1 MSRGRFLKFSF
12 PFYYGWFI
20 VVAACIGI
28 GLTAGISNTQGVF
41 FKPLLEDFGWTR
53 AMVAG
58 AFALASITAAMLS
71 PLMGQLADKFGPR
84 IMVGVC
90 ALFTG
95 GTYLLLS
102 ASNTLWQFYLILA
115 FFLALGNT
123 ANFGSIGPTISRWF
137 VAKRGLAQG
146 IVQSGAGLGTIIFP
160 PLAPYLI
167 LTNSWRFAYIVLGL
181 LILVLVGSMS
191 FIYRRNPQEMG
202 LHHDNKAPTT
212 REANS
217 TQKPDVISTSP
228 VSRPLVRSFTLRQAL
243 ATKSFR
249 LLAFAVMVS
258 SFTQQLVLVH
268 LVPHATDVG
277 FSPALAATFM
287 SVMGVSNIA
296 GKIVMGVIS
305 DRIGRRNSLIISFSL
320 AAGMLFWL
328 MIAHNTGGF
337 YLFAVIYGFA
347 YGSWIPMFP
356 AIAGDLFGLGSLGAI
371 YGAVMSSNSIG
382 GALGPFLAGYIFDI
396 TQSYNYAFIIAA
408 VLLITGIGALYFLHL
423 PKPGEKTGVS

>member
-1 MSRGRFLKFSF
+1 MNQGRSPRFTF

-20 VVAACIGI
+20 AFAAFTGI
-28 GLTAGISNTQGVF
+28 ALTAGISNTQGVF
-41 FKPLLEDFGWTR
+41 FKPLLVDFGWTR

-102 ASNTLWQFYLILA
+102 SSSALWQFYLILA
-115 FFLALGNT
+115 FFMAVGNT

-137 VAKRGLAQG
+137 FTKRGLAQG

-160 PLAPYLI
+160 PLATYLI
-167 LTNSWRFAYIVLGL
+167 LTHSWRFAYIVLGL

-202 LHHDNKAPTT
+202 LQPDGKTPSTT
-212 REANS
+212 EA
-217 TQKPDVISTSP
+217 TPDTKTRSISPPPGSMP
-228 VSRPLVRSFTLRQAL
+228 FVRNFTLRQAL
-243 ATKSFR
+243 ASKSFR
-249 LLAFAVMVS
+249 LLAFIAMVA

-287 SVMGVSNIA
+287 SVMGVSNIV

-305 DRIGRRNSLIISFSL
+305 DRIGRRYSLIISLSL
-320 AAGMLFWL
+320 AASMLFWL
-328 MIAHNTGGF
+328 MIAHGTWAF
-337 YLFAVIYGFA
+337 YLFAVVYGFA

-382 GALGPFLAGYIFDI
+382 GALGPFIAGYIFDV
-396 TQSYNYAFIIAA
+396 TQSYNYAFIAAA
-408 VLLITGIGALYFLHL
+408 VLLITGIGALYFIHL
-423 PKPGEKTGVS
+423 PKPGENTEIS